1 MQINNINY
9 DVTSWMTAIACEQ
22 ALLFGRVKRISQRA
36 AKPRGEAHFAYPNRR
51 ACSQAMAAI
60 EFIPFH
66 GSFPLIDSWPWQAF
80 YFFPILSQRPT
91 VTSQFKYQFVYCYF
105 LFPGFGKYTVDSR
118 FTDDTW
124 NIQESL
130 QWSSSVINQSAV
142 LRYAAKYI
150 ATSQY
155 HITCIQ
161 CR

>member
-9 DVTSWMTAIACEQ
+9 DVTSWMAAIACEQ
-22 ALLFGRVKRISQRA
+22 ALLFGRVKRISRA
-36 AKPRGEAHFAYPNRR
+36 SGEAWRRAHFAYPNSR

-80 YFFPILSQRPT
+80 YFFPILSQRLT
-91 VTSQFKYQFVYCYF
+91 VTSQFKNQFVYCYF
-105 LFPGFGKYTVDSR
+105 LFPSFGKYTVDSR

-124 NIQESL
+124 NIRESL